1 MTPYFTQEAFMG
13 QNKSNQDSP
22 IFDITGLTENE
33 QLFNQ
38 LKEFLSIQQLYSAAV
53 KEVSTKL
60 EVLNDE
66 FKVRYDHNP
75 IRYMENRIKAPK
87 SILAKLKRNGFPI
100 SIHSARENLNDI
112 AGIRVVCCYI
122 DDIYKIAEVLLKQR
136 DITLVREKDYI
147 AHPKENGYRSLH
159 LVVKIPVFLSERV
172 AAVPVEIQIRTVA
185 MDFWASLEHQLR
197 YKKDPAA
204 CTEIDAELLECA
216 QSISVLDIKMQNLY
230 KQINVERE

>member
-1 MTPYFTQEAFMG
+1 MRK
-13 QNKSNQDSP
+13 NKTDESP
-22 IFDITGLTENE
+22 AIFDIAGLTENE
-33 QLFNQ
+33 QLFKQ
-38 LKEFLSIQQLYSAAV
+38 LKEFQSIQQLYSSAV

-75 IRYMENRIKAPK
+75 IRHMENRSKAPK
-87 SILAKLKRNGFPI
+87 SIIEKLKRNGFPI

-122 DDIYKIAEVLLKQR
+122 DDIYKIAELLLKQR
-136 DITLVREKDYI
+136 DITLVKKKDYI

-172 AAVPVEIQIRTVA
+172 EAVPVEIQIRTVA

-197 YKKDPAA
+197 YKKNLVA
-204 CTEIDAELLECA
+204 CGEIDAELLECA
-216 QSISVLDIKMQNLY
+216 QSISALDVKMQNLY
-230 KQINVERE
+230 KQVNVETE